1 MAHDTCNVAVAAD
14 SGRGMLTGY
23 HVNQAP
29 HQRVLEV
36 PLYVQP
42 K

>member
-14 SGRGMLTGY
+14 GGRGMLTGY
-23 HVNQAP
+23 PVNQDP